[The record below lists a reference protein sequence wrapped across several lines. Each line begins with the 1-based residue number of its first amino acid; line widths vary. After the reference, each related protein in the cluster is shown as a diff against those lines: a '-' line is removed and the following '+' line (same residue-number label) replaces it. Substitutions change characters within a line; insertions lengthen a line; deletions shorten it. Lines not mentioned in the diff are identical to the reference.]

1 MTEFAP
7 AGITFTILD
16 LDTIPSM
23 LIIAERFF
31 QLAQSPIE
39 KNMINNFIDFLNY
52 FDSTRCLQ
60 KGELQ
65 TILIHVEQMI
75 AELNKLNY
83 FPLPNSPA

>member
-1 MTEFAP
+1 MSEMHLE
-7 AGITFTILD
+7 GIHTFTTFD

-39 KNMINNFIDFLNY
+39 KNMVNNFIDFLNY

-65 TILIHVEQMI
+65 TILMHVEQMI
-75 AELNKLNY
+75 AELERGPISLQENY
-83 FPLPNSPA
+83 S